1 MVYFRLHT
9 IGATMF
15 QSDFHLH
22 SNHSFDSRTA
32 MAEVCRQAV
41 TKNFAEICFTEHFS
55 LDPHLPTY
63 GHLDWDLYNADILQN
78 RGVFDGVLSIR
89 KGIEICE
96 PHRDLSG
103 YRQIFANEPMDFI
116 LGSVHNISGLKLRF
130 LLRDSGRDKAYAAFF
145 EETLAMVQNADIDGA
160 AHLDLIKRYSKEP
173 FSDQD
178 LACNIKVI
186 EKILQTIIDR
196 KLVLEINTSTLRSL
210 GQTMPAENILL
221 IYRSIGGTMIS
232 LGSDSHTGDSL
243 GYGFDYG
250 RLIALKCGFTEFCT
264 FEQRKAIP
272 RIIGIEN

>member
-1 MVYFRLHT
+1 
-9 IGATMF
+9 MF

-32 MAEVCRQAV
+32 MAEVCRQAL

-55 LDPHLPTY
+55 LDPHVPTY

-78 RGVFDGVLSIR
+78 RGRFSGVLSIR

-96 PHRDLSG
+96 PHHNLSG
-103 YRQIFANEPMDFI
+103 YRQLFADEPMDFI
-116 LGSVHNISGLKLRF
+116 LGSVHNVGGMKLRF
-130 LLRDSGRDKAYAAFF
+130 LLRDSGRDQAYAAFF
-145 EETLAMVQNADIDGA
+145 EETLAMVQTADIDCA
-160 AHLDLIKRYSKEP
+160 AHLDLIKRYCKEP

-178 LACNIKVI
+178 LACNIRVI

-196 KLVLEINTSTLRSL
+196 KIVLEINTSTLRSL

-221 IYRSIGGTMIS
+221 LYRSMGGTRIS

-250 RLIALKCGFTEFCT
+250 RLVARKCGFTKFCT

-272 RIIGIEN
+272 GIIGIEN

>member
-1 MVYFRLHT
+1 
-9 IGATMF
+9 MF

-32 MAEVCRQAV
+32 MAEVCRQALD
-41 TKNFAEICFTEHFS
+41 KNYKEICFTEHFS
-55 LDPHLPTY
+55 LDPQVPTY
-63 GHLDWDLYNADILQN
+63 GHLDWDLYNADIQQN
-78 RGVFDGVLSIR
+78 RIMFDGVLIIR

-103 YRQIFANEPMDFI
+103 YRQIFANEPMDYI
-116 LGSVHNISGLKLRF
+116 LGSIHNVSSLKLRF
-130 LLRDSGRDKAYAAFF
+130 LLRDSGRDQAYAAFF

-178 LACNIKVI
+178 LAGNFKVI

-196 KLVLEINTSTLRSL
+196 KLVLEINTSTVRSL

-221 IYRSIGGTMIS
+221 LYRSMGGTRIS
-232 LGSDSHTGDSL
+232 LGSDSHTGESI
-243 GYGFDYG
+243 GYGFEDAC
-250 RLIALKCGFTEFCT
+250 RSARKCGFTEFCT
-264 FEQRKAIP
+264 YEKRQAVP
-272 RIIGIEN
+272 GLIGIDD